1 MGVRESMKPT
11 IELRACIDVDNLEKG
26 IEFYTQ
32 ALGLSLG
39 RRLDAAWAEL
49 LGAPIP
55 LDLLANPQGSRAS
68 VESTAVRDY
77 GRHWTPVHFDFVVA
91 DLDSAVRRAE
101 TAGGKLEGRI
111 QEKKWGRLAIIADPF
126 GNGFCLLEF
135 RGRGYDEL
143 LA

>member
-1 MGVRESMKPT
+1 MGTRESMKTT

-68 VESTAVRDY
+68 VDSAAVRDY

-91 DLDSAVRRAE
+91 ALDSAVPPPRTPCRQLY
-101 TAGGKLEGRI
+101 GHSK
-111 QEKKWGRLAIIADPF
+111 EKTLRPLP
-126 GNGFCLLEF
+126 
-135 RGRGYDEL
+135 
-143 LA
+143 

>member
-1 MGVRESMKPT
+1 MGTRESMKTT

-68 VESTAVRDY
+68 VDSAAVRDY

-91 DLDSAVRRAE
+91 GLPLSVGRPATPRRPAE
-101 TAGGKLEGRI
+101 G
-111 QEKKWGRLAIIADPF
+111 P
-126 GNGFCLLEF
+126 
-135 RGRGYDEL
+135 
-143 LA
+143 